1 MAADVI
7 APRAHLSFQ
16 TGAPVELDV
25 DYVVVGSGAGGAAAA
40 ATLAR
45 SGRTV
50 CLCERGPWRDPE
62 HYPATVYGA
71 MRDLWADWGTL
82 FARGRSMIPIL
93 QASCVGGTTVINSA
107 IVVRTPPTVL
117 AEWAELGLGEVF
129 SETAMGAE
137 QDELERELGVT
148 QMKGRQL
155 MEHSEALLRALR
167 SRDLEGHA
175 IHRNA
180 RDCIGSGQCLQG
192 CREGAKT
199 STNLCWVPE
208 VATRGGTVLS
218 CASVARVL
226 IERGRAVGV
235 SGRFVHPAPARGQR
249 RGGSRFVVR
258 ARRGVLV
265 AASATGSAPLL
276 ERSGLRLPALGR
288 GWRGQPGA
296 AMLGVYPHEVHM
308 ERGTTQGAA
317 SLAFSS
323 ERFKLESL
331 ALPLELLVARVGGAG
346 VDYARALEQA
356 PRMAMWVAAVRA
368 EAQGTV
374 RAGRLGPPVVRYAP
388 TRRDTERLRQG
399 LGRLA
404 RLHFDAG
411 AEKVLPGI
419 HGLPGELGPD
429 ELTALDS
436 APVDNRCYTWVLSHL
451 FGGCVMGNDPTRS
464 VVAEDLHVRGVR
476 RLHVVD
482 AACLPTTLGVNPQH
496 TIMAVAR
503 IVAGRIANEEGTT

>member
-1 MAADVI
+1 VI
-7 APRAHLSFQ
+7 APGTHLAFQ
-16 TGAPVELDV
+16 TGAPVELEA

-40 ATLAR
+40 ATLVRAGR
-45 SGRTV
+45 SV
-50 CLCERGPWRDPE
+50 CVVERGPWRDPQ
-62 HYPATVYGA
+62 HYPLSVYGA
-71 MRDLWADWGTL
+71 MRDLWSDWGTL

-107 IVVRTPPTVL
+107 IVVRTPPAVL

-129 SETAMGAE
+129 SEAAVGAE
-137 QDELERELGVT
+137 QEALERELGVT
-148 QMKGRQL
+148 RMHGRQL

-167 SRDLEGHA
+167 SRGLEGHA
-175 IHRNA
+175 LDRSA

-208 VATRGGTVLS
+208 VITRGGTVLT
-218 CASVARVL
+218 CAPVGRVT

-235 SGRFVHPAPARGQR
+235 SGRFVHPAPR
-249 RGGSRFVVR
+249 RGERRRGARFSVR
-258 ARRGVLV
+258 ARRGVLL

-276 ERSGLRLPALGR
+276 ERSGVRSAALGR

-296 AMLGVYPHEVHM
+296 AMIGVYPHEVRM

-317 SLAFSS
+317 SLAYRS
-323 ERFKLESL
+323 EGFKLESL
-331 ALPLELLVARVGGAG
+331 SLPLELLAARVGGAG
-346 VDYARALEQA
+346 HRYARALEEA

-368 EAQGTV
+368 QAQGVV
-374 RAGRLGPPVVRYAP
+374 RAGRFGQPVVRYAP
-388 TRRDTERLRQG
+388 SRADTERLRAG

-419 HGLPGELGPD
+419 HGVAPELGPD
-429 ELTALDS
+429 ELGALES
-436 APVDNRCYTWVLSHL
+436 APLDNRCYTWVLSHL
-451 FGGCVMGNDPTRS
+451 FGGCVMGKDPRRS
-464 VVAEDLHVRGVR
+464 VVAPDLHVRGVR
-476 RLHVVD
+476 GLHVVD

-503 IVAGRIANEEGTT
+503 IIAARVVNEENVA